1 MRRQLINRNLFYT
14 IILDGLISIGLYQ
27 CNKEEETALA
37 NLPTNLELPE
47 NIETIPTAPEL
58 LVQVDKRELDCLSL
72 NIYHEAGDQS
82 IQGKEAIALVV
93 FARMRSTRMF
103 ANDVCGVVYQRKQFS
118 WTWLLKNHTPRL
130 HNSLERKAWEE
141 SQDVAMR
148 ALRGEIPNFLGNS
161 THYYSAKVMKRP
173 PYWIT
178 KNNRMKYLTTIGD
191 HVFYIDSKLSF
202 SEA

>member
-14 IILDGLISIGLYQ
+14 IILGGLISIGLYQ

-37 NLPTNLELPE
+37 NLELPE
-47 NIETIPTAPEL
+47 NIEEALAVEEILIPVNE
-58 LVQVDKRELDCLSL
+58 RELDCLSL

-103 ANDVCGVVYQRKQFS
+103 ANDVCGVIYQRKQFS

-191 HVFYIDSKLSF
+191 HVFYRDSHFTFK
-202 SEA
+202 A